1 MAGIAAAEIATERG
15 TGRAERQPLAGRDWK
30 SILKDDIKSRH
41 FLSKKQEDE
50 KERLASDIVR
60 TLVSIVEMRPLL
72 KRLVEKGMAEP
83 KFFETATRSCQE
95 KLDLIGWDKLTF
107 KVLVAE
113 MERKKYAI
121 GMISKDDSVDFP
133 RLFSTLRECRRMSRD
148 MLKGMVALA
157 KEPPSDTEFGTFTPF
172 FTKRNIESEIDYIIL
187 EEPRFDHAG
196 DDGESRTIDFS
207 IGGTGM
213 AKQFSV
219 HIKGYRAFF
228 YEMMLEYGKKIITV
242 PWIPVK

>member
-1 MAGIAAAEIATERG
+1 MAGIVAAEIASKRG
-15 TGRAERQPLAGRDWK
+15 TVRTEMQPLAGRDWK
-30 SILKDDIKSRH
+30 QALKDDIKARH

-50 KERLASDIVR
+50 REMLASEIIR
-60 TLVSIVEMRPLL
+60 ALVSIVEMRPLL
-72 KRLVEKGMAEP
+72 KRLIEKGMAEP
-83 KFFETATRSCQE
+83 RFFETATRSCQE

-121 GMISKDDSVDFP
+121 GMVSKDDSVDFP

-148 MLKGMVALA
+148 MLKGMIALA

-172 FTKRNIESEIDYIIL
+172 FTERNMESEIDYIIL
-187 EEPRFDHAG
+187 EEPRFEHASDAIEG
-196 DDGESRTIDFS
+196 KTIDFS

-219 HIKGYRAFF
+219 HMNGYRAFF

>member
-1 MAGIAAAEIATERG
+1 MAGTVAAGIATERG
-15 TGRAERQPLAGRDWK
+15 TGRTEMQPLAGRDWK
-30 SILKDDIKSRH
+30 SALKDDIKSRH

-50 KERLASDIVR
+50 KERLASEIIR

-107 KVLVAE
+107 KVLIAE
-113 MERKKYAI
+113 MERRKYAI
-121 GMISKDDSVDFP
+121 GMVSKDDTVDFP
-133 RLFSTLRECRRMSRD
+133 RLFSMLRECKRMSRD

-172 FTKRNIESEIDYIIL
+172 FTQRNIENEIDYIIL

-196 DDGESRTIDFS
+196 NEGESRIIDFS

-219 HIKGYRAFF
+219 HMKGYRTFF

-242 PWIPVK
+242 PWIPVN